1 MRKTLKR
8 NLAYDDQKRLFYVS
22 LYYEDGAGKRV
33 RRTRTY
39 RTLAQAEAAIADYQ
53 CARLLRGGTPS
64 GITVGEWL
72 RYWLREISAPRCEK
86 TTQHGYESIV
96 ALHLAP
102 ALGEVRLQE
111 LTPMRV
117 QQYYGEMRRKGLA
130 NNTIRKHHVLLHAAL
145 SAAQKQG
152 MVSGNVTSCVT
163 PPARE
168 APRHRFYD
176 PVQLRALFL
185 ASEGS
190 RVEAAVKLAG
200 YLGLRRSEICGLKW
214 KHVDLARGEL
224 TVCEVRTAVSGRAV
238 EKAPKSYASERRL
251 AFRGSAEIEEL
262 LDRLYREWEEKRRAD
277 PAYDPEGYVVVT
289 ESGGPYQPDI
299 LCQQVSRFVAANGFP
314 PISLHGLRHSFASL
328 ANSRNVPMFSI
339 SKALGHS
346 STSVTSAV
354 YMHLFDEAVTDV
366 VAQVADAITAV
377 GSAN

>member
-8 NLAYDDQKRLFYVS
+8 NLAYDDKKRLFYVS
-22 LYYEDGAGKRV
+22 LYYDDGTGRRV

-39 RTLAQAEAAIADYQ
+39 PTMAQAEEAIATYQ
-53 CARLLRGGTPS
+53 RARLLCGGVPS
-64 GITVGEWL
+64 GMTLGEWL
-72 RYWLREISAPRCEK
+72 RYWLEEISAPRCEK
-86 TTQHGYESIV
+86 TTQHGYASIIS
-96 ALHLAP
+96 LHLVP
-102 ALGEVRLQE
+102 ALGEVRLHE

-117 QQYYGEMRRKGLA
+117 QQYYGELRRKGLS

-152 MVSGNVTSCVT
+152 VVSGNVAALVT

-168 APRHRFYD
+168 APQHRFYD
-176 PVQLRALFL
+176 SAQLRALLL

-190 RVEAAVKLAG
+190 RIEAAVKLAAC
-200 YLGLRRSEICGLKW
+200 LGLRRSEICGLKW
-214 KHVDLARGEL
+214 KNVDLARGVL
-224 TVCEVRTAVSGRAV
+224 TVCEVRTAVSGQAV

-251 AFRGSAEIEEL
+251 AFRGSTEIEEL
-262 LDRLYREWEEKRRAD
+262 LRRLHRKWEEKRRKD
-277 PAYDPEGYVVVT
+277 PNYDPEGYVVVT
-289 ESGGPYQPDI
+289 ESGRPYQPDV
-299 LCQQVSRFVAANGFP
+299 LCQQVNQFVAANNLP

-346 STSVTSAV
+346 STAVTSAV

-366 VAQVADAITAV
+366 VAQVADAITDPKT
-377 GSAN
+377 